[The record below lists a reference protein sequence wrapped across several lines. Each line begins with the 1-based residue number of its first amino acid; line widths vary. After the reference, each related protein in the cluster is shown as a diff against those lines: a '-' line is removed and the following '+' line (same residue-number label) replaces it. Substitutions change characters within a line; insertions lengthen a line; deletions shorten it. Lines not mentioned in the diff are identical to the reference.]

1 MSLSVKLLFIGD
13 IFGEPGRQT
22 VAQLLP
28 RLKTEFSP
36 DLTLA
41 NIENAAGGF
50 GLTPNVAQ
58 ELFSLGVDVFSSG
71 NHIWD
76 KKEVFSILDKDSRLL
91 RPANYPEGVPGHGWG
106 IYETMVG
113 GPKIGILNL
122 EGRIFM
128 RSLCDPFTLGRQ
140 ILEQMRRETSII
152 LVDFHAEATSEK
164 RALGWYLDGLA
175 TAVIGTHTHIQ
186 TADEEILPKG
196 TAYIT
201 DAGMTGSRDSVI
213 GIKKEEALHRFLYQ
227 TPCRFTPAKG
237 NLWLNAVLIEAD
249 PATGKALSIRRIQ
262 APVEPPGRS
271 PGHH

>member
-1 MSLSVKLLFIGD
+1 MSSSVKLLFIGD

-28 RLKTEFSP
+28 RLKTEFRP

-41 NIENAAGGF
+41 NVENTAGGF
-50 GLTPNVAQ
+50 GLTPNIAQ
-58 ELFSLGVDVFSSG
+58 ELYGLGVDVLSSG

-76 KKEVFSILDKDSRLL
+76 KKEVFSILDKDPRLL
-91 RPANYPEGVPGHGWG
+91 RPANYPEGVPGHGWT
-106 IYETMVG
+106 IYETIVG

-128 RSLCDPFTLGRQ
+128 RCLRDPFTVGRE

-175 TAVIGTHTHIQ
+175 TAVICTHTHIQ

-196 TAYIT
+196 TAYLT
-201 DAGMTGSRDSVI
+201 DVGMTGSRDSVI
-213 GIKKEEALHRFLYQ
+213 GIKKEEAWHRFLYQ
-227 TPCRFTPAKG
+227 TPCRFTPAKD

-262 APVEPPGRS
+262 TPVKLD
-271 PGHH
+271 